1 MHDHILRQMRDKIR
15 ANEYIVSAHAYEEI
29 QDDDLSILDGEHI
42 ILTGSIVERQ
52 QDLTSSEYKYVILGQ
67 TKAGHLA
74 VVVAKISPTGK
85 LVFIT
90 AWRETS

>member
-1 MHDHILRQMRDKIR
+1 M
-15 ANEYIVSAHAYEEI
+15 SASRI
-29 QDDDLSILDGEHI
+29 QPRG
-42 ILTGSIVERQ
+42 
-52 QDLTSSEYKYVILGQ
+52 EYKYIILGE
-67 TKAGHLA
+67 TKAGHLG

>member
-1 MHDHILRQMRDKIR
+1 MENTYSFSGR
-15 ANEYIVSAHAYEEI
+15 
-29 QDDDLSILDGEHI
+29 I
-42 ILTGSIVERQ
+42 IERQ
-52 QDLTSSEYKYVILGQ
+52 QDSTSGEYKYVILGE
-67 TKAGHLA
+67 TKAGHLG

>member
-29 QDDDLSILDGEHI
+29 QDDDLSFLDGEHI

-52 QDLTSSEYKYVILGQ
+52 QDLTSSEYKYAILGQ